1 MGCKQQANRG
11 ANSKQKKKKNKK
23 EKRKKKK
30 TEWDKKVGPAPPSQ
44 WRDATWRAGSPLHSS
59 RRRRSVWKN
68 VFQSLAVSHVS
79 LKKTKKVGRK

>member
-11 ANSKQKKKKNKK
+11 ANSKQKKKKKM
-23 EKRKKKK
+23 
-30 TEWDKKVGPAPPSQ
+30 EWDKKVGPAPPSQ
-44 WRDATWRAGSPLHSS
+44 WRDATLRAGSPLHSS
-59 RRRRSVWKN
+59 RRRRSVWKS